1 MILFWICVTLLSLGA
16 LSFVLLP
23 AIKES
28 RKSGRWS
35 LLNMVSA
42 ALLVPL
48 SVGMYISIS
57 TWNGD
62 VSSDPELPPLTE
74 LIVGLETSLNQN
86 PDDAVGWQLLGQ
98 SYLALGRFP
107 DARQALREAWQRTS
121 TPDNDLKLALGEA
134 EAMVDRASLAGEAGI
149 LFEDV
154 LETDPLNPKALWY
167 GGLVALDMEKPNI
180 ARERW
185 EQLLALNPPE
195 QIAVVLREQ
204 INLLGGLSVDGNVGT
219 QSAGVDSELTTLADE
234 FQLQL
239 NVTFADELPIENI
252 GSQAALFIF
261 ARAPQGGP
269 PLAVIRQ
276 AASAVP
282 GVFSLSDANA
292 MLPGSSL
299 TDFESLT
306 IVARLSLSGQPMA
319 SSGDFYGELLY
330 STVNGDPEVELQIN
344 QIEN

>member
-1 MILFWICVTLLSLGA
+1 MKYEINNIVKEDETHTRVTFIITSENTNVMLG
-16 LSFVLLP
+16 
-23 AIKES
+23 KD
-28 RKSGRWS
+28 
-35 LLNMVSA
+35 
-42 ALLVPL
+42 
-48 SVGMYISIS
+48 SI
-57 TWNGD
+57 
-62 VSSDPELPPLTE
+62 
-74 LIVGLETSLNQN
+74 
-86 PDDAVGWQLLGQ
+86 
-98 SYLALGRFP
+98 
-107 DARQALREAWQRTS
+107 
-121 TPDNDLKLALGEA
+121 
-134 EAMVDRASLAGEAGI
+134 
-149 LFEDV
+149 

-195 QIAVVLREQ
+195 QISVVLREQ
-204 INLLGGLSVDGNVGT
+204 INLLGGLSVDGIVGT
-219 QSAGVDSELTTLADE
+219 RSAGVDPELTTLPDE

-306 IVARLSLSGQPMA
+306 IVARLSLSGKPIA

-330 STVNGDPEVELQIN
+330 STVNLNREVELQID

>member
-1 MILFWICVTLLSLGA
+1 MMLFWACITLLSLGA
-16 LSFVLLP
+16 LSFILLP
-23 AIKES
+23 AIRES

-35 LLNMVSA
+35 LLNMMSA

-57 TWNGD
+57 TWDGD
-62 VSSDPELPPLTE
+62 VSSDPEIPPLTE

-86 PDDAVGWQLLGQ
+86 PNDAVGWQLLGQ

-107 DARQALREAWQRTS
+107 DARQALREAWQRTL

-167 GGLVALDMEKPNI
+167 GGLVALDMEQPSI

-185 EQLLALNPPE
+185 EQLLVLNPPE

-204 INLLGGLSVDGNVGT
+204 INLLNGLSGDGIIGT
-219 QSAGVDSELTTLADE
+219 QSAGVGSELTLADE

-239 NVTFADELPIENI
+239 NVTVADELPIENI
-252 GSQAALFIF
+252 GSQAVLFIF

-330 STVNGDPEVELQIN
+330 NTVNGDREVELQIN